1 MKEFYEKYK
10 DRKNFDRDLLE
21 EFKCMMNKNGFQA
34 AFRRYEINNKQNEFL
49 KELQEESF
57 YRKYLEQRNIII
69 IKAIIFH
76 IVNEIS
82 NDRTLD
88 IKSYNKFL
96 VDALEYLIEEENSCK
111 YYCAIKSV
119 RWAKAVI
126 KEGKRIIDLDKQMD
140 NCQKIMS
147 QNHDITYGQF
157 LLINKIYDENRDI
170 LDIEEH
176 FFIISLGKSID
187 FLQALGSYKYEVK
200 EILKE
205 INDTIGIQNI
215 INLRNMRE
223 HDDEYIRGN
232 GNKQSEFIHESEDK
246 VFEADATSTIRIDD
260 KHLLGGKIE
269 VASVLRLYKR
279 LLPKVNEIYE
289 KVNEDI

>member
-1 MKEFYEKYK
+1 M
-10 DRKNFDRDLLE
+10 
-21 EFKCMMNKNGFQA
+21 
-34 AFRRYEINNKQNEFL
+34 
-49 KELQEESF
+49 
-57 YRKYLEQRNIII
+57 
-69 IKAIIFH
+69 
-76 IVNEIS
+76 
-82 NDRTLD
+82 
-88 IKSYNKFL
+88 
-96 VDALEYLIEEENSCK
+96 
-111 YYCAIKSV
+111 
-119 RWAKAVI
+119 
-126 KEGKRIIDLDKQMD
+126 
-140 NCQKIMS
+140 
-147 QNHDITYGQF
+147 
-157 LLINKIYDENRDI
+157 
-170 LDIEEH
+170 
-176 FFIISLGKSID
+176 
-187 FLQALGSYKYEVK
+187 GSYKYEVK